1 MSKCYINGLGSVT
14 VQDPLFDVFESQP
27 QALQSLNKAQQPS
40 YKELI
45 APAMSRR
52 MAKGVKMSIYA
63 ADKALSEAG
72 MDEIEAIVAG
82 TGLGCI
88 EDSEKFLDAIIENDE
103 QFLTP
108 TAFIQSTHNTVA
120 AQIALRLGCKAY
132 NFTYVN
138 GASSFESA
146 LFDAFMQLKHFG
158 KQNALV
164 GGVDEIAPYTFSM
177 FEMVGKVKPEDT
189 EINFRQPVTGGI
201 PLGEGAHFFALSG
214 EKNENT
220 YAEVCDVLLLN
231 AFKEDEAAT
240 IQHFLHR
247 HDLDMDT
254 VDVVV
259 LGVNGDVFLQP
270 YYDKISALFPETA
283 QAYYQHVSASYDTA
297 SAYGLRLAAEILR
310 RQQYPEEVRYNNV
323 KPRKLQNILLVNQ
336 GEHTDFSF
344 VLLKVC

>member
-14 VQDPLFDVFESQP
+14 VQDPMFDIFEVQP
-27 QALQSLNKAQQPS
+27 QPLQSLNKAQQPS

-72 MDEIEAIVAG
+72 MDRIEAIVTG

-120 AQIALRLGCKAY
+120 AQIALRLGCKSY

-146 LFDAFMQLKHFG
+146 LFDGFMQLKHFG
-158 KQNALV
+158 KQNVLV
-164 GGVDEIAPYTFSM
+164 GGVDEIAPYTYSM
-177 FEMVGKVKPEDT
+177 FEMVGKVKPEGA
-189 EINFRQPVTGGI
+189 EINFKQPLTAGI
-201 PLGEGAHFFALSG
+201 PLGEGAHFFALSS
-214 EKNENT
+214 EKKGGT
-220 YAEVCDVLLLN
+220 YAEVNDILLLN
-231 AFKEDEAAT
+231 ALKDGEIAT
-240 IQHFLHR
+240 IEYFLKR
-247 HDLDMDT
+247 NNLNMDSI
-254 VDVVV
+254 DVVV
-259 LGVNGDVFLQP
+259 LGVNSDAYQQP
-270 YYDKISALFPETA
+270 FYDTVSALFPETA
-283 QAYYQHVSASYDTA
+283 QAYYQHVSACYDTA
-297 SAYGLRLAAEILR
+297 SAYGLLLAAEILS
-310 RQQYPEEVRYNNV
+310 RQQYPEEVQYNNI
-323 KPRKLQNILLVNQ
+323 KPHNLENILLVNQ
-336 GEHTDFSF
+336 GELTDFSF
-344 VLLKVC
+344 VLLKAC